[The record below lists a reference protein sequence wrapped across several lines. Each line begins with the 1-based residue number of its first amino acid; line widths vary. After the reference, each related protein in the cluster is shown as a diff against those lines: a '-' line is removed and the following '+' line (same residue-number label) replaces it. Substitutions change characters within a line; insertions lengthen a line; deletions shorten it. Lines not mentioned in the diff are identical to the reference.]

1 MCCIQHFN
9 IRHFLRC
16 LKPNMRRRPDAFDG
30 AAVLRQLRYTLW
42 GGERSAPVPLTAL
55 PKHLWCPKPRAA
67 SSVA

>member
-42 GGERSAPVPLTAL
+42 GGEHSAPVPLTAL
-55 PKHLWCPKPRAA
+55 PQHLWCPKPRAA